1 MPHIAL
7 TDRFFES
14 TRGRV
19 LELLRR
25 GLDTVEA
32 LAAELGL
39 TDNAVRVHLA
49 ALERDGLVRETGVQ
63 RGGVGKP
70 ATLYGIAPEAE
81 PAFSHAYI
89 PLLQSLLAAL
99 ADDLPHDRMTR
110 LMRDVGRRMAATLP
124 QPHGNV
130 RQRVAMAAGLLQE
143 LGGVPVTTEESGKVR
158 IEGRSCPLSAVVGG
172 RPEVC
177 QAVTTLLAELTGA
190 DVTGCCQHGEHP
202 HCGFEIAL
210 RRSR

>member
-19 LELLRR
+19 LDLLRH
-25 GLDTVEA
+25 GVATVEA

-70 ATLYGIAPEAE
+70 ATVYGIAPDAE

-99 ADDLPHDRMTR
+99 ADDLPRDRLER
-110 LMRDVGRRMAATLP
+110 VMRDVGRRMAASLP

-130 RQRVAMAAGLLQE
+130 RQRVALAAGLLEE
-143 LGGVPVTTEESGKVR
+143 LGGVAVVTEENGTLR
-158 IEGRSCPLSAVVGG
+158 ITGRGCPLSAVVCG

-177 QAVTTLLAELTGA
+177 LAVKTLLAELTDA
-190 DVTGCCQHGEHP
+190 DVSEGCEHGEDP
-202 HCGFEIAL
+202 RCGFRIAL

>member
-19 LELLRR
+19 VALVRR
-25 GLDTVEA
+25 GINTVEG
-32 LAAELGL
+32 LAEELGL

-49 ALERDGLVRETGVQ
+49 VLERDGIVRETGVQ

-81 PAFSHAYI
+81 PAFSHAYV

-99 ADDLPHDRMTR
+99 ADDLPSERLER

-130 RQRVAMAAGLLQE
+130 RQRVALAAELLEE
-143 LGGVPVTTEESGKVR
+143 LGGVAEVTENAGAVR
-158 IEGRSCPLSAVVGG
+158 ITGQGCPLSAVVGG

-177 QAVTTLLAELTGA
+177 LAVTSLLAELTGA
-190 DVTGCCQHGEHP
+190 EVTECCEHGERQR
-202 HCGFEIAL
+202 CGFQIAL
-210 RRSR
+210 RRAR